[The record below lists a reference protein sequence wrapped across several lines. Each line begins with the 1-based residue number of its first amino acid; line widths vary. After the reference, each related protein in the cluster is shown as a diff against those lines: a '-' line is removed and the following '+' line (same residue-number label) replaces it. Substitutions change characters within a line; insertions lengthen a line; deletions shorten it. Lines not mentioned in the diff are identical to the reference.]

1 MGQYIHNTAS
11 PSTHKLRVHKLRVN
25 VYDHTTHIV
34 YTSWQSGAVFCCADA
49 SLLLQLHC
57 ATPSKTIRAQRL
69 QQNTLRVSDSI
80 DVVVVYAFVANC
92 DANCC

>member
-34 YTSWQSGAVFCCADA
+34 YTSWQSGKHVTTTALCN
-49 SLLLQLHC
+49 
-57 ATPSKTIRAQRL
+57 TK
-69 QQNTLRVSDSI
+69 QNYTSSTLAGKYNSST
-80 DVVVVYAFVANC
+80 
-92 DANCC
+92 